1 MRFALFYSHVFEN
14 PNYENMPNLRVV
26 LVETAGARNLGSVA
40 RVMKNF
46 GLQDLW
52 LVNPICDRHSDEAT
66 HMAVHA
72 PEILANA
79 KVVES
84 LPMAIADCQR
94 AIATAGRID
103 QGEMPVIDPTTAIA
117 WLSQIQDTANVAIVF
132 GAEDRGLSNTEIQYC
147 QQVMRIPVDPEYPSL
162 NLAQAVGICCYEW
175 QLHKRSQQQSLT
187 NIPSTSKLSR
197 QLTSQIDQDLLKST
211 PIDLA
216 TRTELEA
223 YYQQLET
230 VLLKIGYIYPHTAFH
245 RLQKF
250 RQIGDR
256 ANLTS
261 AEVRMLRGVL
271 RQVDWAIAPLEK

>member
-1 MRFALFYSHVFEN
+1 M
-14 PNYENMPNLRVV
+14 V

-52 LVNPICDRHSDEAT
+52 LVNPIADRYSDEAK

-72 PEILANA
+72 PEILTNA
-79 KVVES
+79 KVVEN

-103 QGEMPVIDPTTAIA
+103 QGEMPFIDTTTAIA
-117 WLSQIQDTANVAIVF
+117 GLLQMQNTANVAIVF
-132 GAEDRGLSNTEIQYC
+132 GAEDRGLSNSEIQHC

-175 QLHKRSQQQSLT
+175 QLHKQSQQQSQQQPQQQSIT
-187 NIPSTSKLSR
+187 NMPSASKLSR

-216 TRTELEA
+216 TRIELEA

-271 RQVDWAIAPLEK
+271 RQINWAIASLEK

>member
-1 MRFALFYSHVFEN
+1 MRFVLFYSHAFEN
-14 PNYENMPNLRVV
+14 PNHENMPNLRVV
-26 LVETAGARNLGSVA
+26 LVETAGTRNLGSVA

-52 LVNPICDRHSDEAT
+52 LVNPLCDRHSDEAK

-72 PEILANA
+72 PEVLANA

-84 LPMAIADCQR
+84 LPLAIADCQR
-94 AIATAGRID
+94 AIATVGRID
-103 QGEMPVIDPTTAIA
+103 QGEMPVIDTRTAIA
-117 WLSQIQDTANVAIVF
+117 WLSQMQDTAEVALVF
-132 GAEDRGLSNTEIQYC
+132 GAEDRGLSNLEIQHC
-147 QQVMRIPVDPEYPSL
+147 QQVMRIPVNPEYPSL

-175 QLHKRSQQQSLT
+175 QLQTNVPRS
-187 NIPSTSKLSR
+187 SKLSR
-197 QLTSQIDQDLLKST
+197 QLASQIDQDLLESK

-230 VLLKIGYIYPHTAFH
+230 VLLKIGYLYPHTAFH

-250 RQIGDR
+250 RQISDR

-261 AEVRMLRGVL
+261 AEVRMLRGVM
-271 RQVDWAIAPLEK
+271 RQVDWAVASSDK

>member
-1 MRFALFYSHVFEN
+1 
-14 PNYENMPNLRVV
+14 
-26 LVETAGARNLGSVA
+26 
-40 RVMKNF
+40 MKNF

-52 LVNPICDRHSDEAT
+52 LVNPMCDRHSDEAK

-84 LPMAIADCQR
+84 LPVAIADCQR
-94 AIATAGRID
+94 VIATAGRID
-103 QGEMPVIDPTTAIA
+103 QGEMPVIEPTTALA
-117 WLSQIQDTANVAIVF
+117 WLSQIQEKANVAIVF
-132 GAEDRGLSNTEIQYC
+132 GAEDRGLSNTEIQHC
-147 QQVMRIPVDPEYPSL
+147 QQVMRIPVNPEYPSL

-175 QLHKRSQQQSLT
+175 QKQKQFLT
-187 NIPSTSKLSR
+187 NPQLPSKLSR

-230 VLLKIGYIYPHTAFH
+230 VLLNIGYLYPHTAFH

-261 AEVRMLRGVL
+261 SEVRMLRGVL
-271 RQVDWAIAPLEK
+271 RQVNWAVKPLDK